1 MRKQRSISSRIKPLA
16 IFLSI
21 MCVICLPACLA
32 TEFNSNRQS
41 EQVVLTEA
49 DLVAILTAKQF
60 HPGNNRIS
68 FQLMTKDEESV
79 EGANVV
85 ATITTINRTPALTIN
100 NINVKY
106 LPIVERDTS
115 GSIGL
120 HNPRGLY
127 VIEEI
132 DIPSEG
138 YWEATLD
145 IELPT
150 QKDLQYAHLAFEVVD
165 TTIAP
170 RPGDAA
176 IAATNPTAKTLED
189 LARISTQPTPNPSF
203 YKMTITKALEESKPL
218 VLVFATPGYCT
229 SRMCGPVLDVVEAV
243 HRKNPQSTNVIH
255 VEPFDLDIIRR
266 DGKLSWVEA
275 ARMWNLPTEP
285 WVFVIKDKVVL
296 SRFEGLFAETEL
308 EDKLRSALTEP
319 QQ

>member
-1 MRKQRSISSRIKPLA
+1 MKPLV

-21 MCVICLPACLA
+21 MCVIYLPACLA

-41 EQVVLTEA
+41 EQVVQTEA

-115 GSIGL
+115 GSIDL
-120 HNPRGLY
+120 HNARGLY

-138 YWEATLD
+138 YWEATLE
-145 IELPT
+145 IKLPT
-150 QKDLQYAHLAFEVVD
+150 QKDLQYAQMAFEAVD
-165 TTIAP
+165 TTNTP
-170 RPGDAA
+170 RPGDSA
-176 IAATNPTAKTLED
+176 IPATNPTYKTVKD
-189 LARISTQPTPNPSF
+189 LSQISTQLTPNPAF
-203 YKMTITKALEESKPL
+203 YQMTVARALEESKPL

-229 SRMCGPVLDVVEAV
+229 SRMCGPVLDVVEAI
-243 HRKNPQSTNVIH
+243 HNKHPQSANIIH
-255 VEPFDLDIIRR
+255 IEPFDLDIIRR